1 MLRSFSGTSALVKL
15 AGAKSVDRPAG
26 VLQIAEILLR
36 GFYEAQDRSV
46 NAQSHRKVLGVVA
59 GAREVDDAHA
69 RHDDVRV

>member
-1 MLRSFSGTSALVKL
+1 MAPKLLLSSAR
-15 AGAKSVDRPAG
+15 AKSVDRPGG

-36 GFYEAQDRSV
+36 GFCEKQDRSV
-46 NAQSHRKVLGVVA
+46 NGQSHGKVLVVVA